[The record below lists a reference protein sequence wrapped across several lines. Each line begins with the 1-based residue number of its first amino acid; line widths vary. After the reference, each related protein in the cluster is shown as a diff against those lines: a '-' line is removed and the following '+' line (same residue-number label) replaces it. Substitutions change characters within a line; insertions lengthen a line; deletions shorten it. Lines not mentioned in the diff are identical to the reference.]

1 MQAVVSLQSTI
12 SEKKMLTIVRS
23 EMKMSHPEYPS
34 SNLIDGKL
42 GSFGASNKEEDG
54 MWVRVYLEENL
65 TVTKIIVHNRKDC
78 CKDRIVGASVFIKS
92 GDETVTDCGV
102 FEDVR
107 DFYTFDCI
115 GEGNVVELS
124 QEGNVGQWNIAEIM
138 VYEGEFDLNNIYLEI
153 ESYILKKPPAKTR
166 LWFVNK
172 NKWYSSLLS

>member
-1 MQAVVSLQSTI
+1 
-12 SEKKMLTIVRS
+12 
-23 EMKMSHPEYPS
+23 MKNSHKLYPPQR
-34 SNLIDGKL
+34 LIDGKL

-65 TVTKIIVHNRKDC
+65 TVTKIIVYNRQDC

-92 GDETVTDCGV
+92 GDQTVKVCGV

-107 DFYTFDCI
+107 DFYTFDCK

-138 VYEGEFDLNNIYLEI
+138 VYEGEFY
-153 ESYILKKPPAKTR
+153 
-166 LWFVNK
+166 
-172 NKWYSSLLS
+172 